1 MDQVRLGVI
10 GLGQRG
16 MGLLKGLLLEM
27 EQARVTAVADNWA
40 ERAEEAAAFVEE
52 KTGVRPFATKDY
64 HQVLCR
70 DDVDA
75 VLIITPWE
83 CHIPMAIEAMRAGKP
98 VGTEVCG
105 AANLQQCFDLVRT
118 WEETRVPFMF
128 LENCCYGRTELA
140 VMNMVRQGLFG
151 EIVHC
156 DGSYAHDLR
165 EEISH
170 GVENHHYRLR
180 HYLHRNCENYPSHEL
195 GPIAKVLGIN
205 DGNRMLTLTATA
217 SKAAGMR
224 EYLKTHEV
232 KGCDVQ
238 SNFAQGDVVT
248 TVIRCANGESIV
260 LSLDTTLPRYYSRN
274 FTVRGTKGFY
284 EEKTNSV
291 FLDGDVHDG
300 WREHWDNFAA
310 YQEKYEHP
318 IWKKYLEGG
327 VVGGH
332 GGMDGLV
339 YGAFVDCLRN
349 GWDMPID
356 VYDAAAWMAITPLTE
371 KSIAQGGAVQEIPD
385 FTGGRWCEREERFCG
400 GYDLK

>member
-16 MGLLKGLLLEM
+16 MGLLRNLLLEM
-27 EQARVTAVADNWA
+27 EHACVAAVADNWA

-52 KTGVRPFATKDY
+52 KTGVRPFAAKDY
-64 HQVLCR
+64 HEVLCR

-98 VGTEVCG
+98 VGIEVCG
-105 AANLQQCFDLVRT
+105 ATNLQQCFDLVRT

-151 EIVHC
+151 EVVHC
-156 DGSYAHDLR
+156 DGAYAHDLR
-165 EEISH
+165 EEIAN

-180 HYLHRNCENYPSHEL
+180 HYLRRNCENYPSHEL
-195 GPIAKVLGIN
+195 GPIAKLLGIN

-232 KGCDVQ
+232 KGCDAQ

-291 FLDGDVHDG
+291 FLDGDVHYG
-300 WREHWDNFAA
+300 WREQWDNFAA

-318 IWKKYLEGG
+318 IWKKFLEGG

-339 YGAFVDCLRN
+339 YGAFVECLRN

-371 KSIAQGGAVQEIPD
+371 NSIAQGGAVQEIPD